1 MHSTWD
7 QRILQR
13 KECVSLRK
21 LSINVS
27 QADFLSN
34 DYLGMARN
42 KVFHKMML
50 ETIQSDPTILA
61 GSTGSRLISGH
72 SAEVHETESIL
83 EQKHHTESALLFASG
98 YVANLTLFSCIPQ
111 RQDTII
117 VDEYIHRSVHD
128 GCSISKAT
136 KWKFRHNNLEDLEA
150 KLKRAKGLCFVAVE
164 SLYSMEGDFAPL
176 TAIAKLTDKYGASLI
191 VDEAHAFGVF
201 GYGLVHQLGLQN
213 SVFATLIT
221 YGKAMGSH
229 GAALLCS
236 KLIKTYLINFGS
248 PFIYSTALPDLIWRQ
263 VRMGYDFLDNHP
275 ALASNLRHN
284 IHLFQTQ
291 QVPTLSAADSPIKS
305 VIVPNNKQLLNLKT
319 FLSQQGLQTYAIF
332 SPTVKLG
339 TERLRICLHTFNKNE
354 DILLLTQLIKAGLDS
369 CKK

>member
-1 MHSTWD
+1 MYSTWD
-7 QRILQR
+7 KLLLQR
-13 KECVSLRK
+13 KESASLRK
-21 LSINVS
+21 LSIN
-27 QADFLSN
+27 AGETDFLSN

-50 ETIQSDPTILA
+50 ETIQSDPKILA

-83 EQKHHTESALLFASG
+83 AQKHRTESALLFASG
-98 YVANLTLFSCIPQ
+98 YVANLTLFSCLPQ

-128 GCSISKAT
+128 GCVMSKAI

-150 KLKRAKGLCFVAVE
+150 KLKRARGLCFVAVE

-176 TAIAKLTDKYGASLI
+176 TEIAKLTDKYGASLI

-263 VRMGYDFLDNHP
+263 IRIGYEFLDNHP

-284 IHLFQTQ
+284 IRLFRTQ
-291 QVPTLSAADSPIKS
+291 QVPTISGTDSPIQS
-305 VIVPNNKQLLNLKT
+305 LIVPDNKQLLNLKNS
-319 FLSQQGLQTYAIF
+319 LSEKGLQTYAVF

-339 TERLRICLHTFNKNE
+339 TERLRICLHTFNQKN
-354 DILLLTQLIKAGLDS
+354 DILLLTQSIKSSLDL
-369 CKK
+369 